1 MRARPLEPSDTV
13 PLEALL
19 SRYPHHDYRAYPRM
33 PVDAGRRLLLGD
45 FAMKSECL
53 AAGGVWLGEAMVAA
67 GLLERL
73 PWDSKHFGL
82 AMGRVGPLVVDPEYA
97 SANAIGALLEWLLD
111 RAKEADLA
119 HLAAKVDGAELRTLQ
134 ALEATG
140 FRLMDCLV
148 TYFYDFH
155 RDPPPSVKQLGTIRD
170 YQPSDLDEIVAIAE
184 RMLSEYGGR
193 FAFDPWL
200 PRDRVRRFYVEW
212 ARNASAGH
220 MANRLLVGARHGRIV
235 GFLGYRMLPRPLE
248 SLGVR
253 VAGQGIGAV
262 LPEGTGLYPALLA
275 RAILVERVGTYDFA
289 EFDTPIQNSL
299 PQRVF
304 QRMGFHLAR
313 CKYTLHRG
321 RT

>member
-1 MRARPLEPSDTV
+1 MRARSLEPSDMV
-13 PLEALL
+13 ALEALL
-19 SRYPHHDYRAYPRM
+19 SRYPHHDYQAYPRM

-53 AAGGVWLGEAMVAA
+53 AAGAVWLGETMVAA

-82 AMGRVGPLVVDPEYA
+82 AMGRIGPLVVDSEHS
-97 SANAIGALLEWLLD
+97 SAKAIDVLLDWLLD
-111 RAKEADLA
+111 RAREADLD
-119 HLAAKVDGAELRTLQ
+119 HLVAKSGGAELATLQ
-134 ALEATG
+134 ALEARG

-148 TYFYDFH
+148 TYFYDCH
-155 RDPPPSVKQLGTIRD
+155 RDPPPPMKQLGAIRD
-170 YQPSDLDEIVAIAE
+170 YQPSDEDEIVAIAE
-184 RMLSEYGGR
+184 RMLTEYGGR

-200 PRDRVRRFYVEW
+200 PRDGVRRFYVEW
-212 ARNASAGH
+212 ARNACAGH
-220 MANRLLVGARHGRIV
+220 MANRLLVGTRRGRIV

-248 SLGVR
+248 SLEVR
-253 VAGQGIGAV
+253 VAGQGISAV

-275 RAILVERVGTYDFA
+275 RAIVVDRVVAYDFA
-289 EFDTPIQNSL
+289 EFDTPIQNIL

-304 QRMGFHLAR
+304 QRMGFHVAR